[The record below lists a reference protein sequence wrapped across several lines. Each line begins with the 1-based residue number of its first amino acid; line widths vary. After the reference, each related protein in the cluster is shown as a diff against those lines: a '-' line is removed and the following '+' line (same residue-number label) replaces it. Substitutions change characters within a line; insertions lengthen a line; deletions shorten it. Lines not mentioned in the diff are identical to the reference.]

1 MRTPEQLKSRWLT
14 EAEQQFARPEMFA
27 RSGPEMESVAGGRLR
42 ELCYLDDR
50 DIEYEQVRKAL
61 RGFGK
66 FGVHGPFEATF
77 GEKYHCTA
85 EVASVYAEFYHRLGY
100 LELERVL
107 GPTEWAP
114 MTGLRDWVA
123 NRDLRRSEI
132 EATFGEP
139 SLRVSPRVLCYA
151 PSDGGPW
158 VFFDC
163 LQEVTH
169 RYVPGAGRMDAE
181 SDADPLV
188 RDIRTPAAGF
198 EDGLVLTLYGK
209 VLRWG
214 PGWWIHQPSETATD
228 EQKAIAEQLRNIEAD
243 DPSRG
248 FRR

>member
-1 MRTPEQLKSRWLT
+1 MRTPEQLKSRWST

-42 ELCYLDDR
+42 DLCYLDDR

-77 GEKYHCTA
+77 GEKYHCTV
-85 EVASVYAEFYHRLGY
+85 EVASVYAEFYHRVGY

-169 RYVPGAGRMDAE
+169 R
-181 SDADPLV
+181 
-188 RDIRTPAAGF
+188 
-198 EDGLVLTLYGK
+198 
-209 VLRWG
+209 
-214 PGWWIHQPSETATD
+214 
-228 EQKAIAEQLRNIEAD
+228 
-243 DPSRG
+243 
-248 FRR
+248 